1 MRRPTVFGQTTKYFA
16 ERQEARRK
24 YILVYEGNQTE
35 VQYFNG
41 VIAHRNQLRVNPILE
56 LLPLLRSAADN
67 TSSHPKIILQLLK
80 EHFEEYKTAKVI
92 IDKIVDYV
100 IEVQWNGKCVE
111 SVATNL
117 RKNLQDIL
125 TQEMKL
131 SMTDEIDDLPL
142 LIQRLSGYIETCFSE
157 TRKLEDLIIYIN
169 EQQIIYEEGYD
180 TICIIIDRNKRNL
193 EDYAA
198 YVEECCLK
206 GYSLFVSNPDFEFW
220 LLLHLNQVFEYKPED
235 LLVNR
240 KRDLAG
246 GKSNKRYLEHVLS
259 AVLGSYR
266 KESIHFERFLP
277 LIDRAI
283 KNEKEFCEDIDGLE
297 AALGSNVGILLEELR
312 K

>member
-1 MRRPTVFGQTTKYFA
+1 
-16 ERQEARRK
+16 
-24 YILVYEGNQTE
+24 
-35 VQYFNG
+35 
-41 VIAHRNQLRVNPILE
+41 
-56 LLPLLRSAADN
+56 
-67 TSSHPKIILQLLK
+67 
-80 EHFEEYKTAKVI
+80 
-92 IDKIVDYV
+92 
-100 IEVQWNGKCVE
+100 
-111 SVATNL
+111 
-117 RKNLQDIL
+117 
-125 TQEMKL
+125 
-131 SMTDEIDDLPL
+131 
-142 LIQRLSGYIETCFSE
+142 
-157 TRKLEDLIIYIN
+157 LIIYIN

-193 EDYAA
+193 EDYVA

>member
-117 RKNLQDIL
+117 RKNLVW
-125 TQEMKL
+125 KFL
-131 SMTDEIDDLPL
+131 SRMFHGSCHIRLNLALPL
-142 LIQRLSGYIETCFSE
+142 SRVVEAFA
-157 TRKLEDLIIYIN
+157 RMDK
-169 EQQIIYEEGYD
+169 
-180 TICIIIDRNKRNL
+180 
-193 EDYAA
+193 
-198 YVEECCLK
+198 YV
-206 GYSLFVSNPDFEFW
+206 FN
-220 LLLHLNQVFEYKPED
+220 
-235 LLVNR
+235 
-240 KRDLAG
+240 A
-246 GKSNKRYLEHVLS
+246 
-259 AVLGSYR
+259 
-266 KESIHFERFLP
+266 
-277 LIDRAI
+277 
-283 KNEKEFCEDIDGLE
+283 
-297 AALGSNVGILLEELR
+297 
-312 K
+312 